1 MNYLVPVPNVSVTI
15 AVKQF
20 YTRWNG
26 GQSSIDLNEVLA
38 FAIN

>member
-1 MNYLVPVPNVSVTI
+1 MNYPVPVPNVSVI
-15 AVKQF
+15 MVKQF